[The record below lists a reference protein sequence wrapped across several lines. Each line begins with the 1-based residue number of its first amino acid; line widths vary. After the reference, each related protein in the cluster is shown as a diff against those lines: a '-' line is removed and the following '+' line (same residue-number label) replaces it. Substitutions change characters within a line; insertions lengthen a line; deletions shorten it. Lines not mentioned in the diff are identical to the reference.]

1 MARGSQIRG
10 KTIEAFCSL
19 FASHDGFE
27 RSVFA
32 KTIAANKVKAENLLF
47 KRLSITSGYAENKII
62 SSVRQLTIFRQRDS
76 VGAVLPSYFNA
87 IPLTLIALEITALE
101 FSPSKA
107 MESTPGP
114 SRPSASSNRPPKP
127 RRKVNQRVTL
137 PGTGRFSADESLD
150 RVPAQSI
157 HRNSDLVITTPSN
170 APSFQ
175 FKPLITPLSA
185 VHPSSSRTQPTTRVA
200 DAERW
205 NEYNTTVVE
214 NLRRTWYRRA
224 SQTLTSPIRLTASTN
239 IDQEQE
245 DTLRD
250 ELAGRT
256 VETDSE
262 IEPDEPDEHDEP
274 GPDVEED
281 P

>member
-10 KTIEAFCSL
+10 KTIEAFRSL
-19 FASHDGFE
+19 FASHYGFE

-32 KTIAANKVKAENLLF
+32 KTIAANKDTTKC
-47 KRLSITSGYAENKII
+47 SGYAENKII

-76 VGAVLPSYFNA
+76 VGAVLPSYFNP
-87 IPLTLIALEITALE
+87 IPLALIALEITALE
-101 FSPSKA
+101 FCTA
-107 MESTPGP
+107 EC
-114 SRPSASSNRPPKP
+114 RPEP
-127 RRKVNQRVTL
+127 
-137 PGTGRFSADESLD
+137 
-150 RVPAQSI
+150 
-157 HRNSDLVITTPSN
+157 
-170 APSFQ
+170 FQ

-200 DAERW
+200 DVERW
-205 NEYNTTVVE
+205 NDYNTTVVE

-245 DTLRD
+245 DALRD

-256 VETDSE
+256 IET
-262 IEPDEPDEHDEP
+262 
-274 GPDVEED
+274 V
-281 P
+281 

>member
-10 KTIEAFCSL
+10 KTIEAFRSL
-19 FASHDGFE
+19 FASHYGFE
-27 RSVFA
+27 RSASVHY
-32 KTIAANKVKAENLLF
+32 KDTTKC
-47 KRLSITSGYAENKII
+47 SGYAENKII

-76 VGAVLPSYFNA
+76 VGAVLPSYFNP
-87 IPLTLIALEITALE
+87 IPLALIALEITALE
-101 FSPSKA
+101 FS
-107 MESTPGP
+107 
-114 SRPSASSNRPPKP
+114 
-127 RRKVNQRVTL
+127 
-137 PGTGRFSADESLD
+137 DESLD
-150 RVPAQSI
+150 HVPAQSI

-205 NEYNTTVVE
+205 NDYNTTVVE

-245 DTLRD
+245 DALRD

-262 IEPDEPDEHDEP
+262 IEHDEHDEHDEP